1 MTSRALCL
9 RAIRV
14 TPWNGSMR
22 SQEARDGM
30 GRLAAATSG
39 FQGCEV
45 DLQPAAGLARAARR
59 MAAATGM
66 AA

>member
-1 MTSRALCL
+1 
-9 RAIRV
+9 
-14 TPWNGSMR
+14 MR